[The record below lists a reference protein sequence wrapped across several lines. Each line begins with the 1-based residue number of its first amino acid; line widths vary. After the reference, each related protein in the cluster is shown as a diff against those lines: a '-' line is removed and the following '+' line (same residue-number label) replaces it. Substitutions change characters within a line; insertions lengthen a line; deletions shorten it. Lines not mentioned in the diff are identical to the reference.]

1 MVFLRRGMPF
11 TICLQ
16 VVRRLVPRPYFR
28 EQSAGACAERG
39 TAMTEFERTAYRNEI
54 DFLQH
59 EVERYK
65 EQNKQ
70 LMEII
75 FKLKDKQE

>member
-1 MVFLRRGMPF
+1 
-11 TICLQ
+11 
-16 VVRRLVPRPYFR
+16 
-28 EQSAGACAERG
+28 
-39 TAMTEFERTAYRNEI
+39 MTDIEHEALCNEI
-54 DFLQH
+54 DFLQR

-75 FKLKDKQE
+75 FKLKDNGTRQYHRKGM

>member
-1 MVFLRRGMPF
+1 MDEEL
-11 TICLQ
+11 I
-16 VVRRLVPRPYFR
+16 RLKL
-28 EQSAGACAERG
+28 E
-39 TAMTEFERTAYRNEI
+39 AYRNEI

-65 EQNKQ
+65 AQYKQ

-75 FKLKDKQE
+75 FKLKDKEK

>member
-1 MVFLRRGMPF
+1 MKTSPTGCRFPSLKRKTM
-11 TICLQ
+11 TDIE
-16 VVRRLVPRPYFR
+16 R
-28 EQSAGACAERG
+28 E
-39 TAMTEFERTAYRNEI
+39 AYRNEI

>member
-1 MVFLRRGMPF
+1 M
-11 TICLQ
+11 TDIE
-16 VVRRLVPRPYFR
+16 R
-28 EQSAGACAERG
+28 EAL
-39 TAMTEFERTAYRNEI
+39 YNEI
-54 DFLQH
+54 DFLQE